1 MSIEVGTTIICDNC
15 GARSEV
21 VTGNIQSH
29 EARKLREATGWQRR
43 NVSRRRPGMVTW
55 ADLCPTCTDE
65 HDIRY
70 SSQS

>member
-1 MSIEVGTTIICDNC
+1 MSIEVSTTIICDNC
-15 GARSEV
+15 GARSEA
-21 VTGNIQSH
+21 VTGKVQQR
-29 EARKLREATGWQRR
+29 ELREATGWHCR
-43 NVSRRRPGMVTW
+43 NIARRPGMVTW